1 MNIEV
6 CDGGKEVFVSEKW
19 AAIHRFSVIKR
30 GMFIPRGEQ
39 YILKEESGVLA

>member
-1 MNIEV
+1 MV
-6 CDGGKEVFVSEKW
+6 VKGVSGGKKW
-19 AAIHRFSVIKR
+19 AAIHRFSVRKR